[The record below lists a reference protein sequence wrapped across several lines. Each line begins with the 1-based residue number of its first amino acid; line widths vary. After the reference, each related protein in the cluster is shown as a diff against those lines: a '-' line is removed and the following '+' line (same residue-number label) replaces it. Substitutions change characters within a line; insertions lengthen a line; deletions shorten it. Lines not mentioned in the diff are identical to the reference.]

1 MSENTTPLKSEEKIA
16 CPACG
21 FMNPATNNHCEKC
34 GEDLREQQKLQQLL
48 DTDPELVALNEK
60 YAKQGM
66 KRAVSGFAA
75 VASAF
80 VFYQWLEYDRF
91 EFLSTIAMMAFPVA
105 LIVFIIFCCKRGSMK
120 KKIMRMLEEKADL
133 KAASEGIP
141 FEAN

>member
-1 MSENTTPLKSEEKIA
+1 MNENTTPALTPEQEIA

-21 FMNPATNNHCEKC
+21 AMNSATNNHCEKC

-66 KRAVSGFAA
+66 KCFISGLAALVSG
-75 VASAF
+75 F

-91 EFLSTIAMMAFPVA
+91 EFLSTIAMLAFPVT
-105 LIVFIIFCCKRGSMK
+105 LIVFIAFCCKRGSMK
-120 KKIMRMLEEKADL
+120 KKIAQKLEEKA
-133 KAASEGIP
+133 KKETVSV
-141 FEAN
+141 